1 MVILWEIY
9 VTWLGHNV
17 EHSMGKS
24 CDILWEIYRPDYV
37 TWFFQFDSIEMEN

>member
-1 MVILWEIY
+1 MHFTKHDMVILWEIY

-24 CDILWEIYRPDYV
+24 CDMIGERYRPNYV
-37 TWFFQFDSIEMEN
+37 NGL